1 MRLKCWVNDSLLI
14 SVMIVVDANLLIREE
29 KHLMTKEQR
38 VSFVFNLAMERTV
51 ESPKQRINAK
61 EIFFNLQCRHPSFG
75 RNRCRV
81 SFPKPPAKTLKTNW
95 KFGLELF
102 VKSLFGNV
110 RVNTCEVTESFI
122 KRLGSSSF
130 FSRKPLD
137 RTVHLSEIGIVLA
150 RMQT

>member
-61 EIFFNLQCRHPSFG
+61 EIVMGFLKF
-75 RNRCRV
+75 RC
-81 SFPKPPAKTLKTNW
+81 
-95 KFGLELF
+95 
-102 VKSLFGNV
+102 SL
-110 RVNTCEVTESFI
+110 
-122 KRLGSSSF
+122 L
-130 FSRKPLD
+130 
-137 RTVHLSEIGIVLA
+137 
-150 RMQT
+150 